1 MEPSRVLGHAG
12 EHLAE
17 RELARRGL
25 RVVARNVR
33 TRYGEIDLICRD
45 ARGYAFVEVKTRR
58 AGSFV
63 AAAEAVDARKA
74 ARLAALTQA
83 WLAHRGERLAG
94 WRIVIAA
101 LTVGADGTAGAGAGP
116 GRGPPDP
123 CP

>member
-1 MEPSRVLGHAG
+1 MEPRRILGLAG

-17 RELARRGL
+17 RELERHGL

-33 TRYGEIDLICRD
+33 TRFGEIDLICRD
-45 ARGYAFVEVKTRR
+45 RRGYAFVEVKTRR

-74 ARLAALTQA
+74 ARLAALAQS
-83 WLAHRGERLAG
+83 WLAHRDEREAV

-101 LTVGADGTAGAGAGP
+101 LTVDADGT
-116 GRGPPDP
+116 RVELVDLDRS
-123 CP
+123 

>member
-1 MEPSRVLGHAG
+1 VEPRRILGLAG

-25 RVVARNVR
+25 RVIARNVR
-33 TRYGEIDLICRD
+33 TRFGEIDLICRD
-45 ARGYAFVEVKTRR
+45 ARGYAFIEVKTRR

-74 ARLAALTQA
+74 LRLAALAQG
-83 WLAHRGERLAG
+83 WLAHRGERNAI

-101 LTVGADGTAGAGAGP
+101 ITVSGDGTAVDLVDLD
-116 GRGPPDP
+116 RS
-123 CP
+123 

>member
-1 MEPSRVLGHAG
+1 MEPRRILGLAG

-17 RELARRGL
+17 RELARHGL

-33 TRYGEIDLICRD
+33 TRFGEIDLICRD
-45 ARGYAFVEVKTRR
+45 ARGYVFVEVKTRR

-74 ARLAALTQA
+74 ARLAGLAQG
-83 WLAHRGERLAG
+83 WLAHRGERGAV

-101 LTVGADGTAGAGAGP
+101 LTVSSDGTAVDLVDLD
-116 GRGPPDP
+116 RS
-123 CP
+123 